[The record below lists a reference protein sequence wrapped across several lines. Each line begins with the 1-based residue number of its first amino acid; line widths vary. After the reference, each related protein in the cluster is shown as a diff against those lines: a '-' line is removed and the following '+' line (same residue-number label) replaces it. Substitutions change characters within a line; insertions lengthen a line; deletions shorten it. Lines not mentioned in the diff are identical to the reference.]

1 MSQRQREADG
11 FGNIASNEEFLEGM
25 AILLYLQRV
34 CLLVKRWQRGH
45 YVWPPEHVRS
55 VWLHCVNNHFV
66 KDAIFVQAVVAL
78 HSVDLNPLRT
88 VRVMSCYLH
97 DCVDTVSPCWKV
109 SPIVTNA
116 GRINIRLPACT
127 CRYMCVF
134 LMRTLILLTLSSC
147 VGKCESMWW
156 LVLGCLV
163 S

>member
-34 CLLVKRWQRGH
+34 CLLVKRWQRVH

-66 KDAIFVQAVVAL
+66 KDAIFVQAVAL

-97 DCVDTVSPCWKV
+97 DCRYRVSMLKGKPHCDKRWQDQHQTACV
-109 SPIVTNA
+109 
-116 GRINIRLPACT
+116 CT

-147 VGKCESMWW
+147 LGKCESMWW